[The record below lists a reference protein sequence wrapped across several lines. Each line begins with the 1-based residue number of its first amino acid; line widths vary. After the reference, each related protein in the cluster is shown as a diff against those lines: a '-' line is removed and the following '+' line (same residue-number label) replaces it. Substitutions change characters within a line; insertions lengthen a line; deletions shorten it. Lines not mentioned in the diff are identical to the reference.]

1 MNRESPPV
9 VVLGCGYVGTR
20 LAQSLLADGVTVRVC
35 ARRIA
40 LLEPLRARGADVHYL
55 DGGRPHQF
63 APALAGL
70 LRPVVVY
77 SIPGVPGLPQ
87 GEGVRRAATAAQ
99 RAGASAFIYLSSS
112 AVYGRSELPF
122 TAEWVDEDSPIAI
135 GDADAMVRLA
145 DEAALQS
152 IAQSGL
158 RTVILRLGAIY
169 GPAVDEFHAA
179 RGARQRLR
187 AGQYKLWDGG
197 RHYFSR
203 IFVDDLVRIIRTAA
217 DKAPPGSTYVVG
229 DDTPCLQ
236 SEYGTWLAHHLQLP
250 MPPEV
255 DAARAGGP
263 RNIIRGRRL
272 RNAKLKQELGLTLL
286 YPGYR
291 EGELAIDAVEQ
302 GAPLPPLRLSDQT
315 PLVPNSATKPP
326 ASVPDPSQADA
337 PATIAEAVSPAPGPE
352 AVTVAATPSPWPK
365 PVDTSDL
372 GLLADATARGV
383 FAIRLKAGEV
393 AERGPAYVLL
403 SGHAKAQLGGASH
416 VFAAWSAVPAGTAIT
431 ATEDCVLI
439 QITAPQN

>member
-1 MNRESPPV
+1 MSSESHPV
-9 VVLGCGYVGTR
+9 VILGCGYVGTR
-20 LAQSLLADGVTVRVC
+20 LAQSLLADRVTVRVC
-35 ARRIA
+35 ARRTA
-40 LLEPLRARGADVHYL
+40 VLEPLRALGAEVHYV

-99 RAGASAFIYLSSS
+99 RAGASAFVYLSSS

-122 TAEWVDEDSPIAI
+122 TDEWVDEESAVAI

-169 GPAVDEFHAA
+169 GPALDAFHGA

-203 IFVDDLVRIIRTAA
+203 IYIDDLVRIIRASA
-217 DKAPPGSTYVVG
+217 DRAPPNSIYVVG
-229 DDTPCLQ
+229 DDTPCPQ
-236 SEYGTWLAHHLQLP
+236 GEYGTWLANHLGLP

-255 DAARAGGP
+255 EAARAGGP

-272 RNAKLKQELGLTLL
+272 RNTKLKQELAITLR
-286 YPGYR
+286 YPSYR
-291 EGELAIDAVEQ
+291 DGERAIDAVEQ
-302 GAPLPPLRLSDQT
+302 GAPLPLLRMSDGT
-315 PLVPNSATKPP
+315 ASAQESAEPT
-326 ASVPDPSQADA
+326 AAQAPQA
-337 PATIAEAVSPAPGPE
+337 A
-352 AVTVAATPSPWPK
+352 AATPVGAADPQIVSVAKAPAWPK
-365 PVDTSDL
+365 PVAQSDL
-372 GLLADATARGV
+372 GSCTFGVARGV
-383 FAIRLKAGEV
+383 FLVRLTAGAS
-393 AERGPAYVLL
+393 AEPGPAYVLL
-403 SGHAKAQLGGASH
+403 SGSAVAQIDGVATPLEPWH
-416 VFAAWSAVPAGTAIT
+416 AVPAGTALT
-431 ATEDCVLI
+431 ATTDAVLI
-439 QITAPQN
+439 KLSPPTS

>member
-1 MNRESPPV
+1 MSSDSRPV
-9 VVLGCGYVGTR
+9 VILGCGYVGTR
-20 LAQSLLADGVTVRVC
+20 LAQSLLADGIQTRVC
-35 ARRIA
+35 ARRTAI
-40 LLEPLRARGADVHYL
+40 LDPLRARGADVHYV

-122 TAEWVDEDSPIAI
+122 TDEWVDEETAIAI

-145 DEAALQS
+145 DEAAIQS

-169 GPAVDEFHAA
+169 GPALDEFHGA

-203 IFVDDLVRIIRTAA
+203 IYIDDLVRIIRAAA
-217 DKAPPGSTYVVG
+217 DRAPPNSLYVVG
-229 DDTPCLQ
+229 DDTPCPQ
-236 SEYGTWLAHHLQLP
+236 GEYGTWLANHLGLP
-250 MPPEV
+250 VPPQV

-272 RNAKLKQELGLTLL
+272 RNTKLKTELGITLL
-286 YPGYR
+286 YPSYR
-291 EGELAIDAVEQ
+291 DGELAIDAVEQ
-302 GAPLPPLRLSDQT
+302 GVPLSPLRMTDGSANSSDKT
-315 PLVPNSATKPP
+315 VP
-326 ASVPDPSQADA
+326 
-337 PATIAEAVSPAPGPE
+337 
-352 AVTVAATPSPWPK
+352 TPSPEAPTTPPVETKSEAVVPPAPKWPR
-365 PVDTSDL
+365 PVADSDL
-372 GLLADATARGV
+372 GACTLGSSRGIFVVQLA
-383 FAIRLKAGEV
+383 AGMA
-393 AERGPAYVLL
+393 AELGPAYVLV
-403 SGHAKAQLGGASH
+403 SGDVAVQIDGVTTSLKPWH
-416 VFAAWSAVPAGTAIT
+416 AVPAGTPLT
-431 ATEDCVLI
+431 ATTDAVLLKL
-439 QITAPQN
+439 QPITG

>member
-1 MNRESPPV
+1 MSSESPPV

-35 ARRIA
+35 SRRIA
-40 LLEPLRARGADVHYL
+40 LLEPLRLRGADVHYI

-63 APALAGL
+63 SPALAGL
-70 LRPVVVY
+70 VRPVVVY

-99 RAGASAFIYLSSS
+99 RAGASAFLYLSSS

-122 TAEWVDEDSPIAI
+122 TSEWVDEDSPVAI

-169 GPAVDEFHAA
+169 GPTLDEFHAA

-203 IFVDDLVRIIRTAA
+203 IFIDDLVRIIRSAA
-217 DKAPPGSTYVVG
+217 DKAPPGSLYVVG

-236 SEYGTWLAHHLQLP
+236 SEYGAWLAQHLGLP

-272 RNAKLKQELGLTLL
+272 RNTKLKKDLGITLL

-302 GAPLPPLRLSDQT
+302 GAPLPPLRMSDNT
-315 PLVPNSATKPP
+315 PLVPKAPADVSTGPSAE
-326 ASVPDPSQADA
+326 ADA
-337 PATIAEAVSPAPGPE
+337 PAAAPIIEKQPPATTM
-352 AVTVAATPSPWPK
+352 ASVVAAQSPPAWPK
-365 PVDTSDL
+365 SIGESDL
-372 GLLADATARGV
+372 GVLTGGTACGV
-383 FAIRLKAGEV
+383 FVVRLKPGET
-393 AERGPAYVLL
+393 AAIGPAYVLA
-403 SGHAKAQLGGASH
+403 SGAATALLDGATLA
-416 VFAAWSAVPAGTAIT
+416 VPEWSAVPSGTTIT
-431 ATEDCVLI
+431 ATTACVLI
-439 QITAPQN
+439 QITRPGG